1 MIHSDRGF
9 EAEIITDSVNPD
21 GDRLTTMRVR
31 YPRFIH
37 AEMMAHRAFS
47 RNTVSSRAVPVKK
60 FLEQVRNDPALPIFW
75 GKNQPGMQSYEE
87 LDAVTRNGAIL
98 QWLRH
103 RDNVVFIVESLMGI
117 GLHKQLTN
125 RLLEPFLWHTAIISS
140 TDWDHFFYLRRAP
153 DVQPETHLLTDLMFQ
168 AREEN
173 IPVERGWGQWSLPYV
188 FAKDEEWAFYNMSH
202 QDEGRSRTGPHPD
215 EMYFQKLS
223 TARCARVSYLNH
235 DGSNPNSEKDVEL
248 HDKLIKAP
256 HASPFEHPAMAAPG
270 RHANFQGWRQYRAWI
285 PQEHVKQQPYVRKS

>member
-1 MIHSDRGF
+1 MVHSDRGF

-31 YPRFIH
+31 HPRFIH

-60 FLEQVRNDPALPIFW
+60 FLEQVRTDPALPIFW

-87 LDAVTRNGAIL
+87 LDGAARWDAKTYWSTTRTFVA
-98 QWLRH
+98 
-103 RDNVVFIVESLMGI
+103 DMVEKLAAL

-140 TDWDHFFYLRRAP
+140 TDWDHFFHLRRAT
-153 DVQPETHLLTDLMFQ
+153 DVQPETHLLADLMFA
-168 AREEN
+168 AREES
-173 IPVERGWGQWSLPYV
+173 IPVSLYWGEWSLPYV
-188 FAKDEEWAFYNMSH
+188 TEHERQNH
-202 QDEGRSRTGPHPD
+202 LRS
-215 EMYFQKLS
+215 EVLKFS
-223 TARCARVSYLNH
+223 AARCARVSYLNH
-235 DGSNPNSEKDVEL
+235 DGSNPDPAKDVDL

-270 RHANFQGWRQYRAWI
+270 RHANFTGFRQYRAWI
-285 PQEHVKQQPYVRKS
+285 PQEHVKQQPYVRKHGK

>member
-1 MIHSDRGF
+1 MVFSDRGF

-75 GKNQPGMQSYEE
+75 GANQPGMQSYQE
-87 LDAVTRNGAIL
+87 LTPMAKEAVREIWLKVRDEVVRHADALA
-98 QWLRH
+98 
-103 RDNVVFIVESLMGI
+103 SM

-125 RLLEPFLWHTAIISS
+125 RLLEPWLWHTAIISS
-140 TDWDHFFYLRRAP
+140 TDWDHFFHLRRAA
-153 DVQPETHLLTDLMFQ
+153 DVQPETHLLADLMFA
-168 AREEN
+168 ARESN

-188 FAKDEEWAFYNMSH
+188 FAEDSEYAYS
-202 QDEGRSRTGPHPD
+202 GPD
-215 EMYFQKLS
+215 LENMYFQKLS

-235 DGSNPNSEKDVEL
+235 DGSNPDPAKDVDL

-270 RHANFQGWRQYRAWI
+270 RHANFTGFRQYRAWI
-285 PQEHVKQQPYVRKS
+285 PHEHVKQAPYKRKSNGTT

>member
-1 MIHSDRGF
+1 MIVTDRGF
-9 EAEIITDSVNPD
+9 EAEVITDSVNPD

-87 LDAVTRNGAIL
+87 LTGNDREDA
-98 QWLRH
+98 
-103 RDNVVFIVESLMGI
+103 IVYWKTVRSFTAEMVEKLATL

-140 TDWDHFFYLRRAP
+140 TDWDHFFHLRRAT
-153 DVQPETHLLTDLMFQ
+153 DVQPEMHLLADLMFT
-168 AREEN
+168 AREAS
-173 IPVERGWGQWSLPYV
+173 IPVDLYWGEWSLPYV
-188 FAKDEEWAFYNMSH
+188 
-202 QDEGRSRTGPHPD
+202 TGKELPVTPL
-215 EMYFQKLS
+215 ESLLKYS
-223 TARCARVSYLNH
+223 TSRCARVSYLNH
-235 DGSNPNSEKDVEL
+235 DGSDPDPQKDVDL

-270 RHANFQGWRQYRAWI
+270 RYANFQGFRQYRALI
-285 PQEHVKQQPYVRKS
+285 PKEHLPQTPYRRRKDGTPEVAQD